1 VPESGPD
8 PYSYAIVRV
17 VPDLERGE
25 SLNVGVILFCP
36 ARRFL
41 AAKVALDEQRLRSMS
56 STVDPEAVRD
66 HLDAMVATV
75 DGESRAGRVAAM
87 TQSERFGLLA
97 SPSSTILQ
105 PSPVHTGLTTSP
117 VDTLQSVFERLVQR
131 GS

>member
-1 VPESGPD
+1 MPESGPD

-25 SLNVGVILFCP
+25 GLNVGVILFCP
-36 ARRFL
+36 PRRFL
-41 AAKVALDEQRLRSMS
+41 AAKVALDEERLRSMS
-56 STVDPEAVRD
+56 STVEPEAVRD

-75 DGESRAGRVAAM
+75 DGESRAGRIAAM
-87 TQSERFGLLA
+87 SQSERFGLLA

-117 VDTLQSVFERLVQR
+117 ADTLESIFERLVER
-131 GS
+131 R